1 MRGFDLADFNI
12 LDPVSPEA
20 PCGPDLERQDDEAF
34 LDYYFEAES
43 RLPERYFTPG
53 LAADGREDRLFDP
66 RSVDLAAETAAI
78 AALLGRSRDL
88 RLMSLLGRFQILAG
102 RLEEFTSTVEDIAA
116 AMAQWP
122 AELHPRR
129 SERRAAIES
138 LNGQASVVMPLL
150 HLPVVPHSDV
160 TLRRYMVVTGK
171 AAPRASE
178 ADLQGSDF
186 LGTLRSDANLRAV
199 TATHERLLRLSD
211 ALHRILSLAGAD
223 PEMPFHPDLGALRA
237 ALAEMQAMIAAA
249 RPELRPWEAGA
260 QPGPQAAA
268 PADQPLAVGAAAAPL
283 QPVTPASERPVLDR
297 VTAGAALEAACNW
310 LAQNEPSSPA
320 LLLVAQ
326 ARLLVGKPLVEALEM
341 LMPREAGSALL
352 TVGQGTPFAL
362 SMERLKS
369 LTQAGL
375 EGQRIGGNAPGEV
388 PPITRRSEL
397 VATLLGI
404 EGYFATNEP
413 ASPVPLLLAK
423 ARDMLHKRF
432 DAIVA
437 ELLTPT
443 APTGGS

>member
-1 MRGFDLADFNI
+1 MARPNIRQIEAFNAVMKGGSVTKAAEMLFVSQPAVSKLIQQFESSCGFNLFNRGQGRL
-12 LDPVSPEA
+12 LPTPEA
-20 PCGPDLERQDDEAF
+20 R
-34 LDYYFEAES
+34 
-43 RLPERYFTPG
+43 
-53 LAADGREDRLFDP
+53 RLFSETEKFMTGVE
-66 RSVDLAAETAAI
+66 RIENAARAIRVETAAI

-102 RLEEFTSTVEDIAA
+102 RLEEFTSTVEDMAA

-237 ALAEMQAMIAAA
+237 ALAEMQSVSDWFIHTGIREAEAPQQLDPARKYDLHHPALVAMVELMTSHIADPLGLEDLGQLCDMTPRHLERLAQAQLGESVMQFYRRLRLDKA
-249 RPELRPWEAGA
+249 RELLSQSGLSSTGQRRIRSMMSCRLPSMASPAEISCA
-260 QPGPQAAA
+260 Q
-268 PADQPLAVGAAAAPL
+268 
-283 QPVTPASERPVLDR
+283 TPRGLPRISASEMVSRR
-297 VTAGAALEAACNW
+297 KY
-310 LAQNEPSSPA
+310 PSRSRK
-320 LLLVAQ
+320 Q
-326 ARLLVGKPLVEALEM
+326 
-341 LMPREAGSALL
+341 
-352 TVGQGTPFAL
+352 
-362 SMERLKS
+362 
-369 LTQAGL
+369 
-375 EGQRIGGNAPGEV
+375 
-388 PPITRRSEL
+388 TRRL
-397 VATLLGI
+397 QFLL
-404 EGYFATNEP
+404 FP
-413 ASPVPLLLAK
+413 SRVRASTRRGPHIGTHSSSRP
-423 ARDMLHKRF
+423 
-432 DAIVA
+432 
-437 ELLTPT
+437 P
-443 APTGGS
+443 